1 MSLQL
6 TDDVELYA
14 ARVLPLL
21 TERPD
26 ENTIALTVLDS
37 VLQGLRF
44 SDGPAFFGWHTDG
57 DRITG
62 AVSCTPPYGLL
73 LAVAPNGSE
82 GPLVKALRERGVSLP
97 SVNSDA
103 DAAARFAE
111 ARVAGSN
118 LAASVSMRNRFYSLA
133 SLVPLSPEP
142 TGEPRR
148 AEPTDLDLIMRWWDA
163 FVVEAHAGPVA
174 ITREIFDRRI
184 ADGLLW
190 LWNVNGTP
198 VSFAGRNQTVAGV
211 ARVGPVYTPAEHRR
225 RGYGAAATVA
235 CTQDALDRG
244 AERVVLFTDLAN
256 PTSNAIYQQ
265 IGYRPVSDRVIIEFS
280 E

>member
-1 MSLQL
+1 MSWQL

-26 ENTIALTVLDS
+26 ENTVALTVLDS
-37 VLQGLRF
+37 VQSGLRW
-44 SDGPAFFGWHTDG
+44 SDEPAFFGWHIDG

-62 AVSCTPPYGLL
+62 AVSRTPPYGLL

-82 GPLVKALRERGVSLP
+82 LPLVEALRRRGVSLP

-111 ARVAGSN
+111 AWVAGTS
-118 LAASVSMRNRFYSLA
+118 LTATVRMRNRLYSLG
-133 SLVPLSPEP
+133 SLVLPSLEP
-142 TGEPRR
+142 PGEPRP

-163 FVVEAHAGPVA
+163 FVAEAHAGPVV
-174 ITREIFDRRI
+174 ITREMFDRRI
-184 ADGLLW
+184 ANGLLW
-190 LWNVNGTP
+190 LWNVDETP
-198 VSFAGRNQTVAGV
+198 VSLAGRNQTVAGV
-211 ARVGPVYTPAEHRR
+211 ARVGPVYTPPEHRR
-225 RGYGAAATVA
+225 HGYGAAATVA

-244 AERVVLFTDLAN
+244 AEQVVLFTDLAN

-280 E
+280 A

>member
-1 MSLQL
+1 MSWQL
-6 TDDVELYA
+6 TDDVDLYA

-26 ENTIALTVLDS
+26 ENTVALTVLDS
-37 VLQGLRF
+37 VLSGLRW
-44 SDGPAFFGWHTDG
+44 SDEPAFFGWHTDG

-82 GPLVKALRERGVSLP
+82 LPLVDALKGRGVSLP

-111 ARVAGSN
+111 AWIAGTN
-118 LAASVSMRNRFYSLA
+118 LTATVSMRNRLYSLG
-133 SLVPLSPEP
+133 SLVPPSPEP
-142 TGEPRR
+142 PGEPRP
-148 AEPTDLDLIMRWWDA
+148 AEPTDLDLIMRWWGA
-163 FVVEAHAGPVA
+163 FVAEAHAGPVA
-174 ITREIFDRRI
+174 ITREMFDRRI
-184 ADGLLW
+184 DGGLLW
-190 LWNVNGTP
+190 LWHVEGTP
-198 VSFAGRNQTVAGV
+198 VSLAGRNQTVAGV
-211 ARVGPVYTPAEHRR
+211 ARVGPVYTPGEHRR
-225 RGYGAAATVA
+225 RGYGAAVTAA
-235 CTQDALDRG
+235 CSQDALDRG
-244 AERVVLFTDLAN
+244 AEQVVLFTDLAN

-265 IGYRPVSDRVIIEFS
+265 IGYRPVSERVVIEFS